1 MPANYYLKE
10 KPRLLFIVG
19 SYHTLILFIARI
31 ILWRSYHNNLNNEY
45 YMIDKTSIKQLQ
57 GFGYNREEAINILN
71 GLNPDGTQ
79 FEQLP
84 F

>member
-1 MPANYYLKE
+1 
-10 KPRLLFIVG
+10 
-19 SYHTLILFIARI
+19 
-31 ILWRSYHNNLNNEY
+31 
-45 YMIDKTSIKQLQ
+45 MINKTSIKQLQ

-71 GLNPDGTQ
+71 GLNPDGSK